1 MENTQKNDPLYP
13 MIIQEQ
19 WEMLERRAKERSRR
33 LEDAVGMQLFNN
45 GVRGV
50 LEWAASTLANME
62 GHDPV
67 RLELSI
73 YLYNCLYIYLSIYL
87 SIYLFIYLIELLC
100 FRDVQTAE
108 AALARH
114 NEIGDEIRTRQDE
127 FGQLINL
134 GETMYARAP
143 SQDIQVQIKIRF

>member
-1 MENTQKNDPLYP
+1 MGVVLRTYTKRLVIIKNIFDLISAFDLKVTPNLWKIRKKNDPLYL

-73 YLYNCLYIYLSIYL
+73 YLYNRLYIYLYIFLFIYL
-87 SIYLFIYLIELLC
+87 SIHPYIHWKC
-100 FRDVQTAE
+100 
-108 AALARH
+108 
-114 NEIGDEIRTRQDE
+114 
-127 FGQLINL
+127 
-134 GETMYARAP
+134 P
-143 SQDIQVQIKIRF
+143 

>member
-1 MENTQKNDPLYP
+1 

-73 YLYNCLYIYLSIYL
+73 YLYNRLYIYLYIFLFIYISFYL
-87 SIYLFIYLIELLC
+87 SI
-100 FRDVQTAE
+100 
-108 AALARH
+108 
-114 NEIGDEIRTRQDE
+114 
-127 FGQLINL
+127 
-134 GETMYARAP
+134 
-143 SQDIQVQIKIRF
+143 